1 MLHPTQLVTNVVA
14 WLGMCVWV
22 INGVAQLCFGSVIAW
37 LTVRTA
43 STHHLP
49 LTGGCTQVQWRVIM
63 HLPLSSGLRE
73 TFEKVCV
80 PLRSKSVFGPV
91 TILNKNC
98 WSAYKQW
105 DKETLRK
112 VLQRT
117 FKSLIEGEPE
127 NCGSHQERHQTRW
140 TPSGQQPSPSHH
152 GLELHPHPTL
162 HSPYTATIE
171 SHTLHNLIS
180 VFATRCRITRHSLWH
195 YCDNQTYLLMLWECA
210 PIGVDQKAEW
220 VAWDPG

>member
-1 MLHPTQLVTNVVA
+1 MPMKGAKWSGGELYIAESRLIIATWLQDASSHTTGDQCCCMIRNVV
-14 WLGMCVWV
+14 VWV
-22 INGVAQLCFGSVIAW
+22 INGVAQLCLGSVVAW

-91 TILNKNC
+91 KILNKNC

-112 VLQRT
+112 VLQCM

-127 NCGSHQERHQTRW
+127 NCGSHQERHQARW
-140 TPSGQQPSPSHH
+140 TSSGQLPSPPHH
-152 GLELHPHPTL
+152 GLELHPQPHPP
-162 HSPYTATIE
+162 SPI
-171 SHTLHNLIS
+171 HRN
-180 VFATRCRITRHSLWH
+180 
-195 YCDNQTYLLMLWECA
+195 
-210 PIGVDQKAEW
+210 
-220 VAWDPG
+220 